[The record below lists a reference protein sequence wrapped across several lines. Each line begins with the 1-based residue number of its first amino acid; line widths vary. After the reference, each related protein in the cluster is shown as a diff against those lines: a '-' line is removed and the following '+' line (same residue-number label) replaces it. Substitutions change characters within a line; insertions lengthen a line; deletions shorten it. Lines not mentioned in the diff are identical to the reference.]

1 MLIKI
6 AVAGIGY
13 VGLSNAVLL
22 VQYNTVTAVDLSEDR
37 VAGLNARQS
46 PIIDLE
52 HDEYLAKKPLD
63 LTATMDS
70 DAAYARSPTQELPTA
85 RQHWRAFR
93 G

>member
-1 MLIKI
+1 M
-6 AVAGIGY
+6 
-13 VGLSNAVLL
+13 LL
-22 VQYNTVTAVDLSEDR
+22 VQYNGVIEVDLSEDR
-37 VAGLNARQS
+37 VAQLNAHWF

-52 HDEYLAKKPLD
+52 LEEYLAKKPLD

-70 DAAYARSPTQELPTA
+70 DAAYARSPGRELPAA